1 MAAFFAN
8 NVGKLDSII
17 RVILG
22 ALLLSNVFIG
32 LQTPVGWIGLIPF
45 VTGFIGTCPV
55 YSLLGISTTTR
66 AEKVGLKYKWQK

>member
-1 MAAFFAN
+1 MASFFRN

-22 ALLLSNVFIG
+22 VLLIGNVFIG
-32 LQTPVGWIGLIPF
+32 LQTPLGWIGLIPF

-55 YSLLGISTTTR
+55 YSLLGITTKTMG
-66 AEKVGLKYKWQK
+66 EKVGLK